1 MQGAGK
7 FRSDWNVALLED
19 VVARSYADLLIATAA
34 EIDPGSAGVN
44 AYYALFEAPTK
55 TLQEEFQALLGDSF
69 EEDNPALQDA
79 FEQMEAAGANTAA
92 QEICVKRKAKQ
103 RAMKMRKRIQKGL
116 NEASEQSQQPPPD
129 YVDPAATES
138 ASMPT
143 SPRNPW
149 VRGA

>member
-1 MQGAGK
+1 M
-7 FRSDWNVALLED
+7 
-19 VVARSYADLLIATAA
+19 T
-34 EIDPGSAGVN
+34 
-44 AYYALFEAPTK
+44 T
-55 TLQEEFQALLGDSF
+55 
-69 EEDNPALQDA
+69 
-79 FEQMEAAGANTAA
+79 
-92 QEICVKRKAKQ
+92 KQ